1 MVLPAVTR
9 MVMSLMF
16 TPSSLARLAR
26 NCARR
31 APAKSVESPAMVKVA
46 ETTST
51 ADAPG
56 GGLGGGGRGGGEGGG
71 GEGGGDGEVGSVDTQ
86 GGGDGEGGGGV
97 GSDGGDGQ
105 VKTVPSTSVRV
116 VGQEQTLPPKT
127 PTLGPPALAVFP

>member
-71 GEGGGDGEVGSVDTQ
+71 GEGGGDG
-86 GGGDGEGGGGV
+86 GGGHGGGADSGCGGGGEGGGGK
-97 GSDGGDGQ
+97 GGGEGGGEGGGGKQ
-105 VKTVPSTSVRV
+105 RLLRFTLSV
-116 VGQEQTLPPKT
+116 VGVVYQ
-127 PTLGPPALAVFP
+127 